1 MQLDSTL
8 NRGRCKKLK
17 HTRKPKDPR
26 LNAHVAGISVET
38 RLGSP
43 AGIPLP
49 HSISLAPDGCGNNK
63 DHTMLIHGACHCG
76 AITYEADVA
85 PTVRI
90 CHCTD
95 CQKLS
100 GAAFRA
106 VVVAPRDKFA
116 LLTGTPNTYVKTA
129 ESGNKRVHAFC
140 GRCGSPIYACA
151 VNDPPSY
158 TLRIGLIRERAEF
171 TPIRQIWCQSAL
183 PWAMDIDGVPKVAQQ

>member
-1 MQLDSTL
+1 
-8 NRGRCKKLK
+8 
-17 HTRKPKDPR
+17 
-26 LNAHVAGISVET
+26 
-38 RLGSP
+38 
-43 AGIPLP
+43 
-49 HSISLAPDGCGNNK
+49 
-63 DHTMLIHGACHCG
+63 MLIHGACHCG

-106 VVVAPRDKFA
+106 VVVAPRDKFT

-158 TLRIGLIRERAEF
+158 TLRIGLIHERAQF

-183 PWAMDIDGVPKVAQQ
+183 PWAMDIDDVPKVAQQ